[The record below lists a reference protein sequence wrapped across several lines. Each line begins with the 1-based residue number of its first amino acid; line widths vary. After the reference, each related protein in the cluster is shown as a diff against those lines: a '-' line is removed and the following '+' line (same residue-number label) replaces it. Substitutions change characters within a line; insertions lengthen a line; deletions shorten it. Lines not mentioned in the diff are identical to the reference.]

1 MEDITRDVVTDLYPL
16 YASGEASADTRRL
29 VEEFLKRNPEFA
41 ESLNESN
48 RNLLPVYPPPSLPP
62 DHEMKSLARA
72 RRYLSGPVWLLQLSL
87 IFSSLA
93 FARIVS
99 DTSFDVSPRKFIIT
113 AAIAIC
119 FWIAFFVKLYRG
131 RRAVL
136 LRWK

>member
-1 MEDITRDVVTDLYPL
+1 MEDVTRDIITDLYPL
-16 YASGEASADTRRL
+16 YVSGEASADTRRL
-29 VEEFLKRNPEFA
+29 VEEFLKRDTEFA
-41 ESLNESN
+41 RSLNEAN
-48 RNLLPVYPPPSLPP
+48 RDLLPVYPPPPLPP
-62 DHEMKSLARA
+62 DHELKTLQRA
-72 RRYLSGPVWLLQLSL
+72 RRYLAGPVWLLQLAM

-113 AAIAIC
+113 AAIAVL

-136 LRWK
+136 LRWR